1 MTPVFIGFKRRLVMK
16 TLIANPVWAVISG
29 LVIWMVFAEKP
40 GEWQRKEW
48 VCSRGE

>member
-1 MTPVFIGFKRRLVMK
+1 MK
-16 TLIANPVWAVISG
+16 TLILNPIWSAISG

-48 VCSRGE
+48 VCSRSE

>member
-1 MTPVFIGFKRRLVMK
+1 LFKSVKRRWIMK

-48 VCSRGE
+48 ICSRSE